1 MSAFMCSIQVTNSDR
16 SRGLRGS
23 RTRCTTT
30 PSISSS
36 GGDSS
41 WPRVSTCTSTSWR
54 TRFSDSLRTCRASP
68 PSINGG
74 YSQDRIRARKLI
86 GSSSYAEQG
95 RDVELRREV
104 AEVRIVDRPR
114 VSQSIEGSDQLGVVL
129 LDTPE
134 RVVAGHFVRVLERPV
149 ARLEGEQLARGAL
162 QGRVARACARG
173 GGDRAQL
180 GAARRPGDLRD
191 ARRVPG
197 RQVLRPA
204 PRRLDERALRD
215 RLVALERVRQ
225 RGQREA
231 LEARLV
237 DHEAQ
242 PVHALVP
249 PVAEQLGVE
258 REAAQARPAALVAV
272 GVEAG
277 DRALDEVARVRAGAL
292 EGLVVTGRLCAP
304 RPRPPGAAPA
314 APR

>member
-1 MSAFMCSIQVTNSDR
+1 MSETCSRMYAEHVITRSARLAIHFSTPWMCDCGCLSTQPWWRPYSVAWIVTTNGQRKRFARWSPATATSQSCPCTTSKAKRSPSSTPAASMSAFMCSIQVTNSPS
-16 SRGLRGS
+16 SRGRRGS
-23 RTRCTTT
+23 RTRCTIT

-36 GGDSS
+36 AGDSS

-180 GAARRPGDLRD
+180 GAAR
-191 ARRVPG
+191 
-197 RQVLRPA
+197 
-204 PRRLDERALRD
+204 
-215 RLVALERVRQ
+215 
-225 RGQREA
+225 
-231 LEARLV
+231 
-237 DHEAQ
+237 
-242 PVHALVP
+242 
-249 PVAEQLGVE
+249 
-258 REAAQARPAALVAV
+258 
-272 GVEAG
+272 
-277 DRALDEVARVRAGAL
+277 
-292 EGLVVTGRLCAP
+292 
-304 RPRPPGAAPA
+304 
-314 APR
+314 